1 MRKSI
6 LFLSWRDIKA
16 PKKGGA
22 EVFTHEMLRLV
33 DTKKYRI
40 VHFSPLFK
48 GGQKEEVIDGVKY
61 IRKGNIASVILW
73 AMLHYF
79 KNKKEYDYVV
89 DQCNVHRFFTPF
101 WIPKSKRIFFIHQM
115 ARELWLR
122 NWIKPFSLI
131 GFHSEDLMTKIY
143 KNNITLTVSNS
154 TKNDLMALG
163 FKDEFI
169 KILPEGINFK
179 PWDPGQFFKKDLEY
193 TFTYVGRYAKY
204 KGIDSAVKAFG
215 QFKKDYPNS
224 KLWIVGKENKS
235 FKEKVLEPICE
246 TYKLEQGKDIIF
258 HGFVSEEK
266 KLELMSR
273 SHAIIYPSDR
283 EGWGLTVTEAAA
295 VGTPSIVYNSA
306 GLIDAVDQGRA
317 GFLSKQNSP
326 EGLLEAMI
334 DSVENSN
341 LYETVKTEAY
351 SYSKQFQWETTA
363 QVFEVEMWNIEEV
376 LS

>member
-33 DTKKYRI
+33 DASKYEI
-40 VHFSPLFK
+40 VHFSPMFE
-48 GGQKEEVIDGVKY
+48 GGLKEENIDGVRY

-73 AMLHYF
+73 AMVHYF
-79 KNKKEYDYVV
+79 KNRKNYDYVV

-101 WIPKSKRIFFIHQM
+101 WIPKRKRIFFIHQM

-122 NWIKPFSLI
+122 NWVKPFSLI
-131 GFHSEDLMTKIY
+131 GFHTEDIITKIY

-154 TKNDLMALG
+154 TKNDLMTLG
-163 FKDEFI
+163 FKNEFI

-179 PWDPGQFFKKDLEY
+179 PWDPGQFLKKDLEY

-215 QFKKDYPNS
+215 EFKKIYPNS
-224 KLWIVGKENKS
+224 KLWIVGKENTA
-235 FKEKVLEPICE
+235 FKEKVLQPICQD
-246 TYKLEQGKDIIF
+246 YNLENGKDIVF

-306 GLIDAVDQGRA
+306 GLVDAVDQGRA
-317 GFLSKQNSP
+317 GFLSKQNTP
-326 EGLLEAMI
+326 EGLLKEMI
-334 DSVENSN
+334 DSVENAN
-341 LYETVKTEAY
+341 LYESIKDQAY
-351 SYSKQFQWETTA
+351 TYSKQFQWATTA

>member
-1 MRKSI
+1 MMKKL

-33 DTKKYRI
+33 DKEKYEI
-40 VHFSPLFK
+40 VHFSPMFK
-48 GGQKEEVIDGVKY
+48 GSKPDEDIDGVRY
-61 IRKGNIASVILW
+61 IRKGNIFSVILW

-79 KNKKEYDYVV
+79 RNRNAYDYVI

-101 WIPKSKRIFFIHQM
+101 WVSRKKRIFFIHQL

-122 NWIKPFSLI
+122 NWKKPFSLV
-131 GFHSEDLMTKIY
+131 GYHSEDLMTKIY

-154 TKNDLMALG
+154 TKNDLLALG
-163 FKDEFI
+163 FKDEFV
-169 KILPEGINFK
+169 KILPEGINFE
-179 PWDPGQFFKKDLEY
+179 PWNPGEFFKKDLDY
-193 TFTYVGRYAKY
+193 TFTYVGRYARY

-215 QFKKDYPNS
+215 EFKRMYPNS
-224 KLWIVGKENKS
+224 KLWLVGKENVA
-235 FKEKVLEPICE
+235 FKEEVLLPIC
-246 TYKLEQGKDIIF
+246 KLYNLEVDKDIVF

-306 GLIDAVDQGRA
+306 GLIDAVNQGEA
-317 GFLSKQNSP
+317 GFLAKMNTP
-326 EGLLEAMI
+326 IGLLDEMVA
-334 DSVENSN
+334 SVENSN
-341 LYETVKTEAY
+341 LYESVKKSAY
-351 SYSKQFQWETTA
+351 NYSKQFQWSVTA
-363 QVFEVEMWNIEEV
+363 DVFEVEMDNLEEV
-376 LS
+376 IS